1 MFPFVPFFRAMPK
14 KRKDWPREITV
25 GSVTVK
31 VYQVAHPTAA
41 TGKAYVLAYSTPSGR
56 KTVKFMDP
64 DKALAEARL
73 QAGHLA
79 AGKIEAS
86 EMTGSEREELL
97 AARRLAGD
105 MPLLSALRE
114 WQRARQLVGAD
125 LVAAAQ
131 AWKDL
136 HGTARK
142 EISMRDALTA
152 FLKAK
157 ERQGVDTKASY
168 RKTLPRLCDAAFAD
182 LPINAV
188 TATMLDNWIHE
199 TFRQGENE
207 TAHPATYNT
216 LRKRLVSLYR
226 WARKQK
232 YLPKT
237 AQTEA
242 EQLESARETREQ
254 IGIMGL
260 KDFADVLTLMR
271 DQHPEHLAVTV
282 LAGFAGLRRTELH
295 AQAWKDV
302 NLERGFLKVTS
313 AKKNT
318 PAMRIVQLPPA
329 CVEWLLSCPR
339 KTGEEG
345 KLVSPPWGIDL
356 VRKWAKEASINCP
369 ENGFRHSFI
378 SYRVAK
384 TGDVPST
391 ALEAGNSP
399 SVVFKHYRE
408 LVEKKDGE
416 AWFALTPSAAGR
428 VGQVVEFKKEAS
440 A

>member
-1 MFPFVPFFRAMPK
+1 MFPFVPFFRVMPK

-114 WQRARQLVGAD
+114 WHRARQLVGAD

-254 IGIMGL
+254 IGIMEI
-260 KDFADVLTLMR
+260 KDFAAVLTLMR
-271 DQHPEHLAVTV
+271 AEHPEHLAVTV

-318 PAMRIVQLPPA
+318 PAMRIVQLQPA

-339 KTGEEG
+339 KAGEEG

-369 ENGFRHSFI
+369 ENAFRHSFI

-428 VGQVVEFKKEAS
+428 VGQVVDFKKEAS